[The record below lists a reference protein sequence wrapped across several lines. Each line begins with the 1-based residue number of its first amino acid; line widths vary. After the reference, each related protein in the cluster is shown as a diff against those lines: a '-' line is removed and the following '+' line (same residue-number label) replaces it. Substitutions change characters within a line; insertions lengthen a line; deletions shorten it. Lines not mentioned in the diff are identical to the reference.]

1 MNRYRPLFLLLLLV
15 CSLAWSEDKK
25 VVFDQ
30 TYRTRDKLEV
40 VLHADGGDVQLTRND
55 RDECQVFVEY
65 YENRCELDVVYNER
79 NKSLEIDI
87 DHHNWSMIK
96 DGDSKN
102 KDYAV
107 IKIALPYKPDLD
119 LQVELKAG
127 KLDLQLGDLHVA
139 GLRLKSWAGETRLDF
154 QRPNRTEL
162 KTLDVDCKVGEV
174 RLKHL
179 GNANFTEADINGSIG
194 EMTVDFTGDKIK
206 RAMARLD
213 LDIGATTVI
222 VPEEVAVK
230 MKVSKFLFLSEVNH
244 PSWFRQEGNYYY
256 SKNYKDQ
263 DDSLYLMVSTG
274 IGELRV
280 RVAQSD

>member
-1 MNRYRPLFLLLLLV
+1 MNRYRPLFLFLLLAG
-15 CSLAWSEDKK
+15 SLAWSEDKK
-25 VVFDQ
+25 VAFDQ

-40 VLHADGGDVQLTRND
+40 VLQADAGDVQLTRNE

-96 DGDSKN
+96 EGDSKD

-119 LQVELKAG
+119 VQVELKAG